1 MFTPQFI
8 GISVGFF
15 LIIVAIMGGGVEVKE
30 IKIPRLSGWA
40 RFGSALLGAGIALA
54 SSGFTSGET
63 QVAAYAGTPSGSSSG
78 EATNETLAQTTGAE
92 EPTNSQRAEPEPRVE
107 PPPPPPPPP
116 APTGYVTIID
126 RLGPGQE
133 YERVVVY
140 LNGQA
145 VGRLAIDQGERVDRL
160 RIPADNRVVRYHLEG
175 TERGFQSAGAITHRL
190 DGQGTITLRPGAVF
204 ELSLAEE
211 QADPGDDILQVD
223 LFPAIE
229 GENDAEGGASAGD
242 LRD

>member
-8 GISVGFF
+8 GVSVGFF

-40 RFGSALLGAGIALA
+40 RFGSALLGAGLALA
-54 SSGFTSGET
+54 SSGFSPGET
-63 QVAAYAGTPSGSSSG
+63 QAVAYAPPTTNSAAAG
-78 EATNETLAQTTGAE
+78 ATNQTAETAE
-92 EPTNSQRAEPEPRVE
+92 PDPPANSQGAEPEPAP

-116 APTGYVTIID
+116 AGYVTIID

-160 RIPADNRVVRYHLEG
+160 RIPADNRPVRYHLEG
-175 TERGFQSAGAITHRL
+175 TERGFQSAGLITHRL

-204 ELSLAEE
+204 EVSLAEQ
-211 QADPGDDILQVD
+211 QADPDDDILQLD
-223 LFPAIE
+223 LFPAIA
-229 GENDAEGGASAGD
+229 GADDADGGAGPGD
-242 LRD
+242 RGE